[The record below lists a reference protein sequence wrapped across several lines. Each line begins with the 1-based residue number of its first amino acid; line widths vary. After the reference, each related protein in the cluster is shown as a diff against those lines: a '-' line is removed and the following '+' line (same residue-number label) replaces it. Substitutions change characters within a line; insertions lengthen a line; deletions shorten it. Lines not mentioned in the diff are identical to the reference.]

1 MIQLRRRL
9 VAASFS
15 TFILALTAPVTL
27 GHAALETSDPP
38 AGGTI
43 ASPYVLVFRFD
54 EALTSAGSSV
64 VVRDAAGTIVA
75 EGGLSQDDAFTQVVE
90 LPAVRPGAYEAH
102 WISITADDNGK
113 TQGDVSFTV
122 VAATPPPS
130 VTPQPSTS
138 PTYQPPPS
146 STPPATSV
154 PTTPTTA
161 TPAPTPAPG
170 ASQSSGSELIVPLVL
185 VGAVAVG
192 LGWFLLRRRPS

>member
-1 MIQLRRRL
+1 MTTLRRGL
-9 VAASFS
+9 LAASSAVFV
-15 TFILALTAPVTL
+15 LALAAPVTL
-27 GHAALETSDPP
+27 AHAALETSDPA
-38 AGGTI
+38 AGATI

-54 EALTSAGSSV
+54 EALKTDGSSV

-75 EGGLSQDDAFTQVVE
+75 QGGLSQDDAFTQVVE
-90 LPAVRPGAYEAH
+90 LPAVPPGAYEAH
-102 WISITADDNGK
+102 WVSITADDSGK

-130 VTPQPSTS
+130 VTPLPSTS

-146 STPPATSV
+146 STPSATLV
-154 PTTPTTA
+154 PTTAATA

-170 ASQSSGSELIVPLVL
+170 ATPSSGADLIVPLVL